1 MFISTYIQSMVTKF
15 NIHPYNDMFV
25 FYGKLSRKFS
35 ISLPASNFTS
45 IATAATAATTPTIPT
60 SSTTTTT
67 TTTYYYTRTLG
78 ATRYFSQTNA
88 DMATTSI

>member
-45 IATAATAATTPTIPT
+45 IATAATAATIPT

-78 ATRYFSQTNA
+78 ATRYFAQTNA